1 MEIERKFLVKRKMM
15 PKNYAELP
23 SNELEQAYII
33 TDPVLRIRKKDDE
46 YILTYK
52 GPGFMTRQEEE
63 YPLTKEA
70 YEKLLT
76 KTEGIIISKTRY
88 KIPEDN
94 NLTIELD
101 VFHKDL
107 EGLILAEVEFPNIEM
122 ANNYNPP
129 SWFEREVTNEGT
141 FHNSSLSS
149 MTKEQINEL
158 LEAVLS

>member
-1 MEIERKFLVKRKMM
+1 MEIERKFLVNRKMM
-15 PKNYAELP
+15 PKNYTEHP
-23 SNELEQAYII
+23 SSELEQAYII
-33 TDPVLRIRKKDDE
+33 TAPVLRIRKKDDD

-63 YPLTKEA
+63 FPLTKEA

-129 SWFEREVTNEGT
+129 FWFEREVTNEGT